1 MNQVVDILLVAICL
15 LFLILG
21 AEWLMTGAVAIAEK
35 FRVSKLVIATTLVAL
50 GTGLPTI
57 AVNVAFVLLD
67 NNGSEAVLG
76 NALGTNFVNI
86 GLGLGIPAL
95 LISLQIKYQV
105 FEKEIPILLGICAL
119 LTSFFVDGQIS
130 RFEGTV
136 LFLLYLISLFIVY
149 QYAYRERLEEKDTEQ
164 VDLDTS
170 TMSYTPTKNIPYTKI
185 YTKLIVGILGL
196 ILASL
201 ILAYS
206 APMIS
211 KDFNISEYVLGLT
224 VIGIGTSIPMIIT
237 SIKSAFKGYVDI
249 IIGNVFGSTIANITL
264 GIGFVAMIK
273 PLSTS
278 QESIDDM
285 YYFNILNIVVI
296 LSLLI
301 EMKLFGGNKILSK
314 LSGAVIVFSYL
325 CYLATKFL

>member
-1 MNQVVDILLVAICL
+1 M
-15 LFLILG
+15 
-21 AEWLMTGAVAIAEK
+21 
-35 FRVSKLVIATTLVAL
+35 
-50 GTGLPTI
+50 
-57 AVNVAFVLLD
+57 
-67 NNGSEAVLG
+67 
-76 NALGTNFVNI
+76 
-86 GLGLGIPAL
+86 
-95 LISLQIKYQV
+95 
-105 FEKEIPILLGICAL
+105 
-119 LTSFFVDGQIS
+119 
-130 RFEGTV
+130 
-136 LFLLYLISLFIVY
+136 Y
-149 QYAYRERLEEKDTEQ
+149 QYAYRERLEEKDKDQ

-170 TMSYTPTKNIPYTKI
+170 TMSYTPTKNIPYTNI

-224 VIGIGTSIPMIIT
+224 VIGIGTSIPMVIT

>member
-1 MNQVVDILLVAICL
+1 M
-15 LFLILG
+15 
-21 AEWLMTGAVAIAEK
+21 
-35 FRVSKLVIATTLVAL
+35 
-50 GTGLPTI
+50 
-57 AVNVAFVLLD
+57 
-67 NNGSEAVLG
+67 
-76 NALGTNFVNI
+76 
-86 GLGLGIPAL
+86 
-95 LISLQIKYQV
+95 
-105 FEKEIPILLGICAL
+105 

-149 QYAYRERLEEKDTEQ
+149 QYAYRERLEEKDKDQ

-224 VIGIGTSIPMIIT
+224 VIGIGTSIPMVIT